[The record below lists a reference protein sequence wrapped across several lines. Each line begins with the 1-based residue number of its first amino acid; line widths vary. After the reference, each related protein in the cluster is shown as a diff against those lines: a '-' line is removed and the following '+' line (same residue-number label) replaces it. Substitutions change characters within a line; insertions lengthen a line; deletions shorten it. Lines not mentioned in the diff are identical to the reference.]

1 MHSKYVGW
9 ENHKGY
15 ILKQMQLHKQ
25 RFSENESLKELYCKW
40 NFYNN
45 FSYIMLWMIQ
55 HRKVLNAIIQQK
67 KIELQ
72 LVL

>member
-45 FSYIMLWMIQ
+45 FSYIML
-55 HRKVLNAIIQQK
+55 
-67 KIELQ
+67 
-72 LVL
+72 